1 MIFVRYNIIDA
12 ACYNPIARLDRSA
25 TNYGEGCRYMS
36 DVTAKRRQGTIED
49 SEFKR
54 LRWRCRRGLLENDL
68 VLERFL
74 DVYGTKLSAGQL
86 EAFSKL
92 LDLEDKQIRDLVSR
106 RREPGDRDLA
116 EVVELLRS
124 CWRGEQERRT

>member
-1 MIFVRYNIIDA
+1 
-12 ACYNPIARLDRSA
+12 
-25 TNYGEGCRYMS
+25 MS
-36 DVTAKRRQGTIED
+36 DVTAKRRQGPIED

-92 LDLEDKQIRDLVSR
+92 LDLGDKQIWDLVSR
-106 RREPGDRDLA
+106 RREPGDPDLVG
-116 EVVELLRS
+116 VVELLRS

>member
-1 MIFVRYNIIDA
+1 MD
-12 ACYNPIARLDRSA
+12 
-25 TNYGEGCRYMS
+25 
-36 DVTAKRRQGTIED
+36 D

-74 DVYGTKLSAGQL
+74 ELYGSRLSQKEV
-86 EAFSKL
+86 EAFGKL
-92 LDLEDKQIRDLVSR
+92 LDCCDNELWDLVNR
-106 RREPGDRDLA
+106 RSEPADPDLVG
-116 EVVELLRS
+116 VVELLRG